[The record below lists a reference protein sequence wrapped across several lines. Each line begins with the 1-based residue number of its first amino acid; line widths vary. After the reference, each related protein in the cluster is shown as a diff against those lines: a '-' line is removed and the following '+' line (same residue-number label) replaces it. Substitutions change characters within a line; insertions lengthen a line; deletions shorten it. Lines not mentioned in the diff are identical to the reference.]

1 MESRIAKLTTSQMK
15 CFKQCRRRYYLEY
28 IENLKPIETPK
39 PLEIG
44 TLFHAG
50 VAMILEGSQINN
62 IPQLE
67 QVEATLIDM
76 ARATAEKNGID
87 YDPANAYLA
96 IEMVRAWN
104 RDSFWHEWH
113 VLSVEKSFE
122 VWTGYAK
129 RMMGKIDGIILHP
142 LTGKPYL
149 LEHKTT
155 ARWGVDGTDY
165 LHSLLWDEQSTHYL
179 YAYQKM
185 LDDGTISGECAD
197 GVFYD
202 IIEKP
207 TIKPYEA
214 TPMEKRKYTKDGV
227 LYANQHDRDETP
239 EEFRHRVRAWYEEAN
254 RLHETFVYRTP
265 AQIAD
270 QIKDFNL
277 TLKDIVAAER
287 DQTYYRNP
295 ANCSV
300 LPCPYA
306 PKCLEDRPDTDCLFV
321 KKEARNEELI

>member
-1 MESRIAKLTTSQMK
+1 
-15 CFKQCRRRYYLEY
+15 
-28 IENLKPIETPK
+28 
-39 PLEIG
+39 
-44 TLFHAG
+44 
-50 VAMILEGSQINN
+50 
-62 IPQLE
+62 
-67 QVEATLIDM
+67 
-76 ARATAEKNGID
+76 
-87 YDPANAYLA
+87 
-96 IEMVRAWN
+96 MVRAWN
-104 RDSFWHEWH
+104 RDSKWHEWH

-142 LTGKPYL
+142 LTGKAVPAGAQDHSPVGVWM
-149 LEHKTT
+149 EPTT
-155 ARWGVDGTDY
+155 
-165 LHSLLWDEQSTHYL
+165 ST
-179 YAYQKM
+179 ACCGMSNQPIICMPYQKM

-197 GVFYD
+197 GVFTTSSRSPLSSHT
-202 IIEKP
+202 KP
-207 TIKPYEA
+207 PRWTSANIPKMGICTPTSMRLTKPQEHSGKGCA
-214 TPMEKRKYTKDGV
+214 SGTSRKTAAMKHTCIG
-227 LYANQHDRDETP
+227 R
-239 EEFRHRVRAWYEEAN
+239 
-254 RLHETFVYRTP
+254 P
-265 AQIAD
+265 AQIAE